1 MSLLNIFKDFF
12 PKYRLNDPN
21 IKTVFDHYFFD
32 LKYYLHQDCS
42 IEEFSI
48 LLNITSEK
56 LDQIAHQNYGCSFQ
70 SLLNERRYSHLM
82 DEIESPI
89 NSNLSIE
96 SIIKLSGFTLN
107 ENFVDLLK
115 SKQNADIL
123 SDSLLANSH
132 TKNPKSS

>member
-1 MSLLNIFKDFF
+1 MSLLNFFKDFISKDHF
-12 PKYRLNDPN
+12 NDLN

-42 IEEFSI
+42 HEEFSI
-48 LLNITSEK
+48 LLNITPEK
-56 LDQIAHQNYGCSFQ
+56 LDQIAHQNYGSSFQ
-70 SLLNERRYSHLM
+70 SLLNERRYRHLM
-82 DEIESPI
+82 YEIESPI

-107 ENFVDLLK
+107 DNFVDLLK

-123 SDSLLANSH
+123 SDRLLANSH